1 MQTIV
6 INNQKGG
13 VGKTMLAV
21 HLAWFLAE
29 DGARV
34 LFVDLDGQGNGS
46 AVLSAERQAYPA
58 ADLFE
63 AKASREIDGE
73 PGITV
78 LTRDPRLHMIE
89 LAQVPTM
96 LKAFAT
102 LKPHF
107 DYCVV
112 DTPPNWGARNFA
124 AMAVCDFLLSPIEL
138 KDFAI
143 EGVGQLLQSI
153 LSVQEKGR
161 GGRKINFLGL
171 VASRFNSHSPRE
183 RTNLEALVRKIG
195 PKMMFPGV
203 ITSRDGY
210 EQAMSDRKPVWAIK
224 SSGAS
229 VAGAEMRKILSEV
242 RQRVV
247 AAAEKETA

>member
-29 DGARV
+29 SDARV

-46 AVLSAERQAYPA
+46 SVLSAERQAYPA

-63 AKASREIDGE
+63 ANASIAIEGE

-78 LTRDPRLHMIE
+78 LSRDTRLHIIE
-89 LAQVPTM
+89 LAQVPVM
-96 LKAFAT
+96 LRHFAT
-102 LKPHF
+102 LNPHF
-107 DYCVV
+107 DYCVI

-153 LSVQEKGR
+153 LAVQEKGR

-183 RTNLEALVRKIG
+183 RTNLEALVSKIG
-195 PKMMFPGV
+195 TKMMFPGV
-203 ITSRDGY
+203 ITARDGY

-224 SSGAS
+224 SSGAT
-229 VAGAEMRKILSEV
+229 VAAAEMRKILGEV
-242 RQRVV
+242 RKRVV